1 MAKNNKKNEDKN
13 INVMINDK
21 EEVIDKDILLESKNN
36 SDTFTSDV
44 LKLQKITTLNRL
56 TKYER
61 ARILGTRSAQIQ
73 NGMSPVF
80 LEKGKIVGLPEEFK
94 NVVKNSIDIAKL
106 ELKMKSTPLIIRRKL
121 PSGKVVE
128 KTIQELYWKKS
139 INIFITI

>member
-128 KTIQELYWKKS
+128 KTIQELY
-139 INIFITI
+139 